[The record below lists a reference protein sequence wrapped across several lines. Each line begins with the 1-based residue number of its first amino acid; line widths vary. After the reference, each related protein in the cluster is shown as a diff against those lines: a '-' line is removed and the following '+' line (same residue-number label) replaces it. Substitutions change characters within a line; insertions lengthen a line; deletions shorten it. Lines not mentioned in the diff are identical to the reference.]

1 MCCCPVAQA
10 GEYVMASQTP
20 KALLPAFVVDNRV
33 TVKIE
38 PELAGAL
45 GRLILETDTKNTAL
59 LALGHQ
65 LRSLSN
71 AGRTEEDPSTTSAA

>member
-1 MCCCPVAQA
+1 
-10 GEYVMASQTP
+10 MASQNP
-20 KALLPAFVVDNRV
+20 KTSLPAFVVDNRV
-33 TVKIE
+33 TLKIE

-65 LRSLSN
+65 LRSLTN
-71 AGRTEEDPSTTSAA
+71 AAGRTGEEGPAVDPPA